1 MKKWIIGLMLAL
13 IVTSGMAFTVST
25 QVMAEKPIYELYAAE
40 YSEPFLGSIPNDYQ
54 VFAPVKIGFLEDVT
68 TQLTSIKG
76 GVAWVN
82 ESTLKVPIYSVSLPD
97 ENKIVLVK
105 DPKGF
110 HEQALKHKME
120 YIAIKPTLKSEYWE
134 FVPVFSVEKSVTFN
148 PKTTVEKASDEDM
161 DLLRIVPVADFIR
174 YN

>member
-1 MKKWIIGLMLAL
+1 MKNVQILIIAGGLLAL
-13 IVTSGMAFTVST
+13 STVGT
-25 QVMAEKPIYELYAAE
+25 LARELEADVVLMEA
-40 YSEPFLGSIPNDYQ
+40 SEE
-54 VFAPVKIGFLEDVT
+54 IGYDLS
-68 TQLTSIKG
+68 SIKG
-76 GVAWVN
+76 LDVIHIVEASDLGWDVPSMETLTEAL
-82 ESTLKVPIYSVSLPD
+82 TLKVPVYSVSLPD

-134 FVPVFSVEKSVTFN
+134 FVPVFSVEKAVTFN
-148 PKTTVEKASDEDM
+148 PKTTVEKASEEDIE
-161 DLLRIVPVADFIR
+161 LLRIVAVADFIR

>member
-1 MKKWIIGLMLAL
+1 MKNYLFGLFMAL
-13 IVTSGMAFTVST
+13 FLSVGLNANA
-25 QVMAEKPIYELYAAE
+25 AEKYEVPSTKYEVSITPLAPGAVD
-40 YSEPFLGSIPNDYQ
+40 FLSSLEVYRTLGYQ
-54 VFAPVKIGFLEDVT
+54 LPSLATLED
-68 TQLTSIKG
+68 
-76 GVAWVN
+76 AFA
-82 ESTLKVPIYSVSLPD
+82 LKVPVYSVSLPD
-97 ENKIVLVK
+97 ENKIVLVR

-134 FVPVFSVEKSVTFN
+134 FVPVFSVEKSVSFN